1 MIQTFKYA
9 LYIAV
14 LALIGIYV
22 SGCGIFEPEAS
33 SKKANT
39 PPETEIVAAPNQGAT
54 HSYFMKI
61 SWIGKDDDGYVEHYV
76 VSVDGGAEFETMK
89 TDSTFKFSAANQ
101 DEIHSIRVA
110 AVDDDGAIDPTPA
123 DLSFTTTNVA
133 PQTSIS
139 LDDDPREGSTFGRA
153 QKFYLNVED
162 PDNNAEFS
170 YRYKLDNDEWSAWL
184 NNSIVE
190 FYEGSPFGLL
200 TEGDH
205 TFYAQSRDAGMAIDL
220 TPASFSFKVSTAFKP
235 SAVLTPTIN
244 SHAFYADNSAYFFVG
259 DSNNVR
265 FSWVVDASAYFG
277 HYAAAKIKIDNN
289 DWSDWLSIQDTL
301 FAALQPGDHSFILK
315 VKDTGGIE
323 SDEVTFAFKMVQ
335 PTFNAGI
342 LVVDEVNG
350 RFAKEADADNFY
362 TNMLT
367 NLGVTFTLWDIK
379 TQGNPTPGNGI
390 GNYSTVIWEADE
402 SFMVVLP
409 TQILLVQEYLQ
420 AGGNIW
426 ISGWKPIQ
434 QLTSVTPVASFNP
447 ANTADQV
454 FQYNFIWNYLKL
466 ASTRQSPGSPPD
478 FTGATGLAGHPNIN
492 VDAAK
497 NFAPTFANKLA
508 TIDMFTV
515 RTDVANATPIYT
527 FVSAAGNPDFQ
538 DQITG
543 MKYLGDDFKVV
554 VFGFPFFY
562 IKNDEAIAAARA
574 ILTDFGEL

>member
-1 MIQTFKYA
+1 MKLIIRYVFLCLIVTFA
-9 LYIAV
+9 IN
-14 LALIGIYV
+14 
-22 SGCGIFEPEAS
+22 GCGLIEPET
-33 SKKANT
+33 SKENPNNA
-39 PPETEIVAAPNQGAT
+39 PETEIVASPLSGSSF
-54 HSYFMKI
+54 SYFTKI
-61 SWIGKDDDGYVEHYV
+61 SWVGRDNDGYVRSYMV
-76 VSVDGGAEFETMK
+76 AVDGGVEFQT
-89 TDSTFKFSAANQ
+89 TISDSTFKFSAANQ
-101 DEIHSIRVA
+101 DEMHSIRVA

-123 DLSFTTTNVA
+123 EVSFSATNIA

-139 LDDDPREGSTFGRA
+139 LDDNPREGSTFGRA

-162 PDNNAEFS
+162 PDNGTEFS
-170 YRYKLDNDEWSAWL
+170 YRFKLDDGAWSDWL

-200 TEGDH
+200 DYGTH
-205 TFYAQSRDAGMAIDL
+205 TFYAQARDAALAIDL
-220 TPASFSFKVSTAFKP
+220 TPASFSFVVSENAKP
-235 SAVLTPTIN
+235 LAVLTSTFN
-244 SHAFYADNSAYFFVG
+244 SHAFYADNSAYFFVN

-289 DWSDWLSIQDTL
+289 DWSNWLSIQDTL
-301 FAALQPGDHSFILK
+301 FANLQAGDHSFILK

-323 SDEVTFAFKMVQ
+323 SDEVSFAFKMVQ

-362 TNMLT
+362 TQLLT
-367 NLGVTFTLWDIK
+367 NLGVTFTLWDVR
-379 TQGNPTPGNGI
+379 TQGNPTPGNGF

-409 TQILLVQEYLQ
+409 SQIQLVQEYLQ

-434 QLTSVTPVASFNP
+434 QLTNVTPVASFDP
-447 ANTADQV
+447 AGTADQV

-478 FTGATGLAGHPNIN
+478 FIGATGLAGHPNIN

-515 RTDVANATPIYT
+515 RSEANVTPIYS
-527 FVSAAGNPDFQ
+527 FVSASGNPDYQ

-562 IKNDEAIAAARA
+562 VKNDEALAAARV
-574 ILTDFGEL
+574 ILTDLGEI